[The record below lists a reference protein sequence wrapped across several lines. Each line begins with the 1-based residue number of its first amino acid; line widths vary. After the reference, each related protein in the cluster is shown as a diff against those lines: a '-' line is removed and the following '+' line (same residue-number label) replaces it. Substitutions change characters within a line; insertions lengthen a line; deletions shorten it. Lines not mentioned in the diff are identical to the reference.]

1 VSIGY
6 RWASRAL
13 TRARVWQRACQA
25 LDHHVPT
32 RTELGVQANYASC
45 TIDPRRIN
53 WLSAQSRLHTQYSH
67 GNKDEK
73 NRTAKDEIF
82 AAVRPEI
89 SVRSQPYAA
98 REGEL
103 SLFMSAARASFG
115 ANHSLVFRIH
125 KASFGTRMPITVS
138 KRRDD
143 LCELE
148 NCEAGRKFIVPDS
161 RAVVGLST

>member
-82 AAVRPEI
+82 AAVRPAI

-98 REGEL
+98 REGARCRC
-103 SLFMSAARASFG
+103 SCRPRARA
-115 ANHSLVFRIH
+115 LVTIIRL
-125 KASFGTRMPITVS
+125 SSEYTRQALVHACPS
-138 KRRDD
+138 QSARDETTSVNWKIVK
-143 LCELE
+143 LAENLSYQILE
-148 NCEAGRKFIVPDS
+148 Q
-161 RAVVGLST
+161 